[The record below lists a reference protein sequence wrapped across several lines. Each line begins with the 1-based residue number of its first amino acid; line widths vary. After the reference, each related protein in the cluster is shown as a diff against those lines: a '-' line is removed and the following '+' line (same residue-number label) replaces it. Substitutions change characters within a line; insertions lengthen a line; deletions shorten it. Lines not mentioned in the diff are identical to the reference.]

1 MRSIVLL
8 GSTGSIGRQCLDL
21 VREQS
26 GAFRVEGLSAGRG
39 GPALAEQVR
48 EFRPRLVAVRDDAGA
63 EAVRAVLP
71 SGATLFVGPDA
82 NLELIAAAHFD
93 LAVHGMVGAA
103 GVLPTRAV
111 LERGKT
117 LALANKE
124 SMVVAGE
131 LLVDLARRRGA
142 AIVPVDSEHSALFQ
156 CLGDATVDS
165 VRRLVL
171 TASGG
176 PLWERPA
183 DRMAHVTRA
192 EALAHPNWDMGPRIT
207 IGSATL
213 LNKALEVIEA
223 HHLFGVPKERIAV
236 VVHRQSIVHSLVEFV
251 DGSVLAQMGPPDM
264 RGPLHFA
271 LHWPRRAPSTLA
283 GFDLARFAR
292 LTFEE
297 PDTTRFPALALG
309 WRALELGGDA
319 PCALNAADEI
329 AVEAFLDERIP
340 FTRIA
345 ELDGEVVSAFG
356 RSANDVETLLE
367 RDAEARELARCMLA
381 GATAHLKTAQRQHEH

>member
-21 VREQS
+21 VRDQS

-39 GPALAEQVR
+39 GAALAAQVR

-63 EAVRAVLP
+63 ESVRPALP
-71 SGATLFVGPDA
+71 AGATLFVGPDA
-82 NLELIAAAHFD
+82 NLELVAAARFD
-93 LAVHGMVGAA
+93 MAVHGMVGAA
-103 GVLPTRAV
+103 GVLPSRAV

-142 AIVPVDSEHSALFQ
+142 TIVPVDSEHSALFQ
-156 CLGDATVDS
+156 CLGDAPVAS

-183 DRMAHVTRA
+183 ERMGDVTRA
-192 EALAHPNWDMGPRIT
+192 EALAHPTWDMGPRIS

-223 HHLFGVPKERIAV
+223 HHLFGVPKERIEV

-271 LHWPRRAPSTLA
+271 LHWPARAPSSLT

-292 LTFEE
+292 LTFEA

-319 PCALNAADEI
+319 PCALNAADEV
-329 AVEAFLDERIP
+329 AVEAFLDGQIP
-340 FTRIA
+340 FSRIA
-345 ELDGEVVSAFG
+345 ELDGEVVSTFG
-356 RSANDVETLLE
+356 RPAHDVETLLE
-367 RDAEARELARCMLA
+367 RDAQARRLARRLVS
-381 GATAHLKTAQRQHEH
+381 GAPANESTPSR